1 MCLLPLPHLMHRYLF
16 ASAML
21 QILALLFHENHF
33 SFRFGLELF
42 TIFPL
47 FYQAMEA
54 GRTLRSEFAQRW
66 DPLLAHER
74 NTEPLLDVDSQS
86 LARFS
91 WNVTKGVEFCPC
103 STPAVRSC
111 SPLSRGPGS
120 RVLCRPRQVLRR
132 SAGLLPLVVASP
144 APVRSLSATS
154 DPQQCHQTAPSFF
167 WHSQIC
173 SRQPFSARESLGV
186 AAEKVSFCMFEA
198 RCFAVLCTDRSPEH
212 QDVAVFIAVFQSA
225 GCARHEVPARVR
237 GPELSDSD
245 VQDANTTELQRE
257 ASVVSQLGS
266 INRGQPC
273 ASWID

>member
-1 MCLLPLPHLMHRYLF
+1 MSLASSCFYFLFHISCIGTCLLPHTTLF
-16 ASAML
+16 DASDSRSSFPRKP
-21 QILALLFHENHF
+21 LF
-33 SFRFGLELF
+33 FRFGLELF

-154 DPQQCHQTAPSFF
+154 DPQQCHQTAPSSF

-173 SRQPFSARESLGV
+173 SRQQFSARESLGV
-186 AAEKVSFCMFEA
+186 AAEKVSLCMFEA
-198 RCFAVLCTDRSPEH
+198 RCFATLVYRS
-212 QDVAVFIAVFQSA
+212 
-225 GCARHEVPARVR
+225 
-237 GPELSDSD
+237 L
-245 VQDANTTELQRE
+245 T
-257 ASVVSQLGS
+257 
-266 INRGQPC
+266 
-273 ASWID
+273 